1 MIHGA
6 SFRVQRGLAWDAP
19 INHDAEPLH
28 DSAMRWS
35 VSNDAQKGKIMDMK
49 KILEDFDDA
58 YNEAFN
64 RGDAAACAAFFTE
77 DVILMAPDQPMT
89 RGRKA
94 FEDIYNSR
102 MGDSDG
108 GTHSNELV
116 EYGVEG
122 DLAYQIG
129 TYAVAGAN
137 PPEQGK
143 FLNVLKR
150 QADGSWKVAV
160 SMFNSD
166 LP

>member
-1 MIHGA
+1 
-6 SFRVQRGLAWDAP
+6 
-19 INHDAEPLH
+19 
-28 DSAMRWS
+28 
-35 VSNDAQKGKIMDMK
+35 MDMK
-49 KILEDFDDA
+49 KVLEDFDAA

-64 RGDAAACAAFFTE
+64 RGDVAGCAAFFSE
-77 DVILMAPDQPMT
+77 DVVLMAPGEPMT
-89 RGRKA
+89 RGKKA
-94 FEDIYNSR
+94 FEETYRSR
-102 MGDSDG
+102 MEQSTG

-129 TYAVAGAN
+129 TYAVAGTN

-150 QADGSWKVAV
+150 QADGTWKVAV

-166 LP
+166 RP

>member
-1 MIHGA
+1 
-6 SFRVQRGLAWDAP
+6 
-19 INHDAEPLH
+19 
-28 DSAMRWS
+28 
-35 VSNDAQKGKIMDMK
+35 MDMK

-94 FEDIYNSR
+94 FEETYNSR
-102 MGDSDG
+102 IDKSTG
-108 GTHSNELV
+108 GTHSNALV

-122 DLAYQIG
+122 DLAYQVG
-129 TYAVAGAN
+129 TFAIADTS

-150 QADGSWKVAV
+150 QADGTWKVAV
-160 SMFNSD
+160 SIFNSD
-166 LP
+166 SP